1 MFTPVKHLSF
11 RIPRSTKNLHFT
23 VTVDSN
29 LSSVLSDM
37 FILYKSE
44 YEDIH
49 QERFPI
55 LRWTE
60 EFAQKIVMDDG
71 TIFSSKRELEKAC
84 KDWIAD
90 VWNEVHE
97 EEMKCEL
104 VKNLSLMELKQIL
117 KNAKKV

>member
-37 FILYKSE
+37 FVLYKSE

-60 EFAQKIVMDDG
+60 EFAQKLVMDDG
-71 TIFSSKRELEKAC
+71 TAFSSKRELERAC
-84 KDWIAD
+84 QNWIAD

-117 KNAKKV
+117 KNARKV

>member
-37 FILYKSE
+37 FVLYKSE

-71 TIFSSKRELEKAC
+71 TTFNSKRELERAC
-84 KDWIAD
+84 QNWIAD

-117 KNAKKV
+117 KNARKV

>member
-11 RIPRSTKNLHFT
+11 RIPRSIKNLHFT

-37 FILYKSE
+37 FVLYKSE

-71 TIFSSKRELEKAC
+71 TTFSSKRELERAC
-84 KDWIAD
+84 QNWIAD

-117 KNAKKV
+117 KNARKV

>member
-71 TIFSSKRELEKAC
+71 TTFSSKRELEKAC

-117 KNAKKV
+117 KNARKV